1 MAEPLAEELEYARKL
16 EERAHRLRMVMLSD
30 PEFIAG
36 IERGLEDERQGRLLT
51 LDEFERALDLD

>member
-30 PEFIAG
+30 PEFMAG

>member
-1 MAEPLAEELEYARKL
+1 MAEPLAEELESARKL
-16 EERAHRLRMVMLSD
+16 EERAHRLRMGMLSD
-30 PEFIAG
+30 PEFMAG